1 MALQWRCKS
10 SKEASHRKI
19 GVGVI
24 HFQKKGT
31 TYSKKKKQQEGR
43 GDSGGMKEKDKVRK
57 LIMAQMI
64 QVLLAS
70 GKHLRFYLERSG
82 DQSLEACE

>member
-1 MALQWRCKS
+1 
-10 SKEASHRKI
+10 
-19 GVGVI
+19 
-24 HFQKKGT
+24 
-31 TYSKKKKQQEGR
+31 
-43 GDSGGMKEKDKVRK
+43 MKEKDKVRK

-64 QVLLAS
+64 RVLLAS